1 MTSAGLSGVG
11 RADAG
16 AASGLVNTFHQ
27 IGSALGLAV
36 LTAAVPAGAPAS
48 VALTDRVSTALTAGS
63 LLLAAA
69 LAATVALIARRRP
82 ERRTA
87 GSAPAADVRAAHV
100 SGSR

>member
-27 IGSALGLAV
+27 VGSALGLAV
-36 LTAAVPAGAPAS
+36 LTAVGTAAVPAGAPAS

-82 ERRTA
+82 ERRTP
-87 GSAPAADVRAAHV
+87 GQRQQLTFAPRT
-100 SGSR
+100 

>member
-1 MTSAGLSGVG
+1 MVLIGAGQGLAFAPMTSAGLSGVG

-16 AASGLVNTFHQ
+16 
-27 IGSALGLAV
+27 
-36 LTAAVPAGAPAS
+36 TAAVPAGAPAPA
-48 VALTDRVSTALTAGS
+48 ALTDRVSTALTAGS